1 MSKESLVSIIMP
13 LYNCETFV
21 EDAIQSILEQTYQN
35 WELIIVDDMS
45 TDNSYSVVEEYI
57 RGEVRIKLH
66 KMAENSGVAAARNYA
81 IELAEGTFIAF
92 LDSDDLWLPT
102 KLVKQI
108 EAMEMENIL
117 LSYGSYILIDE
128 NGNSRG
134 IFKAK
139 NKVSYEDMLKTSE
152 IGTLTMMYNADDL
165 GKYYFLEVGHE
176 DYVMKLQ
183 VLKKVEFA
191 KGISEPLAKYR
202 VLNNSLSS
210 NKFIAAR
217 WQWKIYREI
226 ENLSFLKSIYYFTIY
241 TYIGLKKYI

>member
-1 MSKESLVSIIMP
+1 MYEPFVSIIMP
-13 LYNCETFV
+13 LYNCE
-21 EDAIQSILEQTYQN
+21 EYIQESIESVRQQTYKN
-35 WELIIVDDMS
+35 WELIIVDDAS
-45 TDNSYSVVEEYI
+45 TDQSVDIVKQIMKEESRI
-57 RGEVRIKLH
+57 CFIGLNINRG
-66 KMAENSGVAAARNYA
+66 AANARNIA
-81 IELAEGTFIAF
+81 TEEAKGRFITF
-92 LDSDDLWLPT
+92 LDSDDLWLPN

-108 EAMEMENIL
+108 EVMEMENIL
-117 LSYGSYILIDE
+117 FSYGSYILIDD

-152 IGTLTMMYNADDL
+152 IGTLTMIYNADEL
-165 GKYYFLEVGHE
+165 GKHYFLEVGHE

-202 VLNNSLSS
+202 VSSNSLSS
-210 NKFIAAR
+210 NKFKAAR
-217 WQWKIYREI
+217 WQWKIYRDI

-241 TYIGLKKYI
+241 AYNGLKRYI

>member
-1 MSKESLVSIIMP
+1 LSKESLVSIIMP

-128 NGNSRG
+128 NGYRRG

-152 IGTLTMMYNADDL
+152 IGTLTMIYNADEL

-183 VLKKVEFA
+183 VLKNVEFA

-241 TYIGLKKYI
+241 TYSGLKKYI

>member
-1 MSKESLVSIIMP
+1 MYEPFVSIIMP
-13 LYNCETFV
+13 LYNCE
-21 EDAIQSILEQTYQN
+21 EYIQESIESVRQQTYKN
-35 WELIIVDDMS
+35 WELIIVDDAS
-45 TDNSYSVVEEYI
+45 TDKSVNIVKQIMKEES
-57 RGEVRIKLH
+57 RICFTSLNV
-66 KMAENSGVAAARNYA
+66 NSGASNARNIA
-81 IELAEGTFIAF
+81 IKEAKGKFIAF

-152 IGTLTMMYNADDL
+152 IGTLTMMYNADEL

-210 NKFIAAR
+210 NKFRAAR
-217 WQWKIYREI
+217 WQWKIYRDI

-241 TYIGLKKYI
+241 TYNGLKKYI

>member
-1 MSKESLVSIIMP
+1 MYEPLVSIIMP
-13 LYNCETFV
+13 LYNCEV
-21 EDAIQSILEQTYQN
+21 YIQESIESVRQQTYKN
-35 WELIIVDDMS
+35 WELIIVDDAS
-45 TDNSYSVVEEYI
+45 TDRSVNIVNQIMKKEP
-57 RGEVRIKLH
+57 RICLTSLNV
-66 KMAENSGVAAARNYA
+66 NSGVSNARNIA
-81 IELAEGTFIAF
+81 IKKSKGKFIAF

-128 NGNSRG
+128 NGYRRG

-152 IGTLTMMYNADDL
+152 IGTLTMIYNADEL

-183 VLKKVEFA
+183 VLKNVEFA

-241 TYIGLKKYI
+241 TYSGLKKYI